1 MKHKVRLKGI
11 LKTYLRWP
19 VLLSIFFAAMDVQ
32 LFIYNQKAGVIG
44 FFYFIVYRQNVNK
57 LPKLRV
63 MLYICE
69 LLYIFKSIYLI
80 LPLFAV
86 IYLRWLL
93 AKKFCRC

>member
-44 FFYFIVYRQNVNK
+44 FFLFYCIC
-57 LPKLRV
+57 PG
-63 MLYICE
+63 LYISFYNRQKTDTKRPYKVCRG
-69 LLYIFKSIYLI
+69 
-80 LPLFAV
+80 
-86 IYLRWLL
+86 LR
-93 AKKFCRC
+93 ADADADS

>member
-44 FFYFIVYRQNVNK
+44 FFI
-57 LPKLRV
+57 
-63 MLYICE
+63 
-69 LLYIFKSIYLI
+69 LLYMS
-80 LPLFAV
+80 
-86 IYLRWLL
+86 WLVH
-93 AKKFCRC
+93 